1 MAQGLNCDMSFV
13 RSIAASQEETLVEEA
28 VDLREA
34 VSEGWHIVLY
44 NDDHN
49 TFDHVIECLVA
60 YCGHELLQAEQCAL
74 IVHTKGKC
82 SVKNGG
88 FEELETICT
97 ALLERD
103 LSAEVEPA

>member
-1 MAQGLNCDMSFV
+1 MSQFH
-13 RSIAASQEETLVEEA
+13 RNDTPQEETLVVEAGVLEEA
-28 VDLREA
+28 VAD
-34 VSEGWHIVLY
+34 GWHIVLY

-82 SVKNGG
+82 SVKNGD
-88 FEELETICT
+88 FDELEPICT